1 VAVRSSTQ
9 ETLPLNG
16 LAAPGVRDAWA
27 LRYAFEC
34 FARTVFRTYVR
45 LEVGARDLLPAGS
58 FLLCSNHASH
68 LDGAA
73 LMVASGLPFDSFRLL
88 AAADYFSPQS
98 RAGRLTRAMLHI
110 VSIDR
115 SSGHAVRLRRTVAE
129 CRELVRDGPV
139 RLIAFPEGTRST
151 TGSLLPF
158 KRGAAF
164 LAVELDLPIVP
175 AYIDGAGEALP
186 KGSWLPRPGR
196 IQVRFGRPILPGEW
210 AVVSPGH
217 LRPSASSAPA
227 ASSVAR
233 ELEQRITDLARE
245 ARRRAGPREPFFP

>member
-1 VAVRSSTQ
+1 MSCPVASVLWQGVAVRSPTP
-9 ETLPLNG
+9 ETLQLSG
-16 LAAPGVRDAWA
+16 LTEPAVRDARV

-34 FARTVFRTYVR
+34 FARTVFRTYAR
-45 LEVGARDLLPAGS
+45 LEVAARPALPAGS

-73 LMVASGLPFDSFRLL
+73 LMVASGLPFESFRLL

-98 RAGRLTRAMLHI
+98 SAGRLTRAMLNI

-129 CRELVRDGPV
+129 CRELVRGETI

-151 TGSLLPF
+151 TGRLLPF

-164 LAVELDLPIVP
+164 LAVELGLPIVP
-175 AYIDGAGEALP
+175 AYIDGAGKVLP

-196 IQVRFGRPILPGEW
+196 IRVRFGRPILPGEW
-210 AVVSPGH
+210 AAVAQTQKARCGH
-217 LRPSASSAPA
+217 
-227 ASSVAR
+227 VAC
-233 ELEQRITDLARE
+233 EIEKRITDLARE
-245 ARRRAGPREPFFP
+245 

>member
-1 VAVRSSTQ
+1 MSTHETVR
-9 ETLPLNG
+9 LNDLSG
-16 LAAPGVRDAWA
+16 PELREAWA

-45 LEVGARDLLPAGS
+45 LDVGARHLLPAGS

-73 LMVASGLPFDSFRLL
+73 LMVASGLPFESFRLL
-88 AAADYFSPQS
+88 AAADYFAPESP
-98 RAGRLTRAMLHI
+98 AGRLTRAMLNI

-129 CRELVRDGPV
+129 CRELVRGETV

-151 TGSLLPF
+151 TGRLLPF

-164 LAVELDLPIVP
+164 LAVELGLPIVP

-186 KGSWLPRPGR
+186 KGRWLPRPGR
-196 IQVRFGRPILPGEW
+196 IHVRFGRPIRPDEW
-210 AVVSPGH
+210 VAVAQGKK
-217 LRPSASSAPA
+217 
-227 ASSVAR
+227 AR
-233 ELEQRITDLARE
+233 CGFTEREIEQRITALACE
-245 ARRRAGPREPFFP
+245 ARAARQPD

>member
-1 VAVRSSTQ
+1 
-9 ETLPLNG
+9 
-16 LAAPGVRDAWA
+16 VRDGRA

-45 LEVGARDLLPAGS
+45 LEVGPCHVLPPGS

-73 LMVASGLPFDSFRLL
+73 LMVASGLPFESFRLL

-98 RAGRLTRAMLHI
+98 PAGRLTRAMLNI
-110 VSIDR
+110 ISIDR
-115 SSGHAVRLRRTVAE
+115 SRGHAVRLRRTVAE
-129 CRELVRDGPV
+129 CRELVRGEPV

-164 LAVELDLPIVP
+164 LGVELELPIVP
-175 AYIDGAGEALP
+175 AYIDGAGNALP

-196 IQVRFGRPILPGEW
+196 IQVRFGRPIMPSDWAAVPG
-210 AVVSPGH
+210 GH
-217 LRPSASSAPA
+217 LRPSASSV
-227 ASSVAR
+227 SSVAG

-245 ARRRAGPREPFFP
+245 ARASTSPE